1 MKIPP
6 ANRTAGR
13 QAREILGST
22 VGKATSTDPTTARTV
37 ESLRRST
44 PAPSQ
49 STSQSSSK
57 PSQYGGGQEVT
68 RQQARERMVIRRR
81 GGSRADDV
89 LREEFTRVQ
98 ETIEEEIEER
108 QDILGTSGGSSDATT
123 IVGDDFDEEVT
134 QVGGVTVYD
143 KIMDVATPNGYIE
156 FLGLHSI
163 KLNAPENTAQ
173 AQYVED
179 NQTKK
184 GFIAYRV
191 LRVTTGNPPDTRTL
205 FDYYFLTAMPEPS
218 LSAGTGVYIYS
229 QEEEEFINSKIKSGD
244 LPNLEDVRNLMQSY
258 FQIDENPKFEGSII
272 TNRLESTKK
281 IKLSSL

>member
-1 MKIPP
+1 MKLERSSTRLRARS
-6 ANRTAGR
+6 ANERLSSLAVSAPQISQNDTKPNQYGAGKEAER
-13 QAREILGST
+13 SR
-22 VGKATSTDPTTARTV
+22 D
-37 ESLRRST
+37 SLRPLEQRF
-44 PAPSQ
+44 
-49 STSQSSSK
+49 
-57 PSQYGGGQEVT
+57 GIENV
-68 RQQARERMVIRRR
+68 REK
-81 GGSRADDV
+81 
-89 LREEFTRVQ
+89 VQ
-98 ETIEEEIEER
+98 EQIEQIIEER
-108 QDILGTSGGSSDATT
+108 EDILDTSGGSSDATT

-191 LRVTTGNPPDTRTL
+191 LRVTTGSPPDTRTL

-218 LSAGTGVYIYS
+218 LAADQSRYIHS
-229 QEEEEFINSKIKSGD
+229 QEEEEFINSKLKSGD
-244 LPNLEDVRNLMQSY
+244 LLNFEDVKSLMESY
-258 FQIDENPKFEGSII
+258 FQIDQNPRFEDSII
-272 TNRLESTKK
+272 TNRLENTKK
-281 IKLSSL
+281 IKLSSF